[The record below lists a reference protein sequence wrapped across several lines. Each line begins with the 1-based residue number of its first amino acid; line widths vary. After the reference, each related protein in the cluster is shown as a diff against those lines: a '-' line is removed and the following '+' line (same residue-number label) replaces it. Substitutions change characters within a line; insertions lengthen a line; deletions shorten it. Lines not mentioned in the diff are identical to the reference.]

1 MTGEMH
7 MKTIPETGRPFEEIL
22 KQLDLYAADDPAYK
36 EGKTWSLVYYK
47 DEEYT
52 RFIAE
57 AYEKYISANGLNPT
71 AFKSLKRF
79 ENDIVA
85 FTAELLHAD
94 ERSAGCVTSC
104 GTESCMLAV
113 KTYRDWGKAVKGIR
127 RPEIIVAETA
137 HVSWYKGAEYFGVK
151 VHTVPVGKDWKID
164 IRAVKKKI
172 NRNTVMLLGSA
183 PEYPHGMIDDIVS
196 LGQLGLQHNIPV
208 HVDACIGGYLLPFM
222 VMAGANLPPF
232 DFAVPGVTS
241 MSADIHKYGFA
252 AKGCSCIL
260 YKNLDLFKFQ
270 CFVHTE
276 WPGGLFASPALLGT
290 RPGGAYAA
298 AWAAI
303 QANGV
308 QGYIEMAK
316 QTMENADRL
325 REGIA
330 CIPELEI
337 IGQPQCSLIAY
348 RSKDPYNVNIFA
360 VGDKMQKKG
369 WHIDRLLHPDGLHA
383 MITCSHSL
391 VIDTYLSDLREA
403 VQAVKGKPELA
414 LQGEAATYSTVG
426 HVPFKGTVRSSVLNI
441 FAQSYEVSKGLI
453 DLSDS
458 SQVTGGGKLDK
469 IVNKLV
475 MKDIKTPG
483 FAKNLVTGAKVL
495 GCTGLSLAATGIT
508 NAVIKKVKK

>member
-1 MTGEMH
+1 
-7 MKTIPETGRPFEEIL
+7 MKTIPETGRSYEEIL
-22 KQLDLYAADDPAYK
+22 RELDAFAAEDPAYK
-36 EGKTWSLVYYK
+36 DGKTWSLVYYK

-52 RFIAE
+52 HFISQ

-94 ERSAGCVTSC
+94 EKAAGCVTSC

-113 KTYRDWGKAVKGIR
+113 KTYRDWGKSVKGIR
-127 RPEIIVAETA
+127 HPEIIVAQTA
-137 HVSWYKGAEYFGVK
+137 HVAWFKGAEYFGVK
-151 VHTVPVGKDWKID
+151 VHTVPVGEDFKID
-164 IRAVKKKI
+164 IKAVKRKI

-183 PEYPHGMIDDIVS
+183 PEYPHGIIDDIVS
-196 LGQLGLQHNIPV
+196 LAALGKKHNIPV
-208 HVDACIGGYLLPFM
+208 HVDACVGGYLLPFM
-222 VMAGANLPPF
+222 KMAGADLPDF
-232 DFAVPGVTS
+232 DFAVDGVTS

-260 YKNLDLFKFQ
+260 YKNLDYFKYQ
-270 CFVHTE
+270 CFVQAD
-276 WPGGLFASPALLGT
+276 WPGGVFASPAMLGT

-298 AWAAI
+298 AWAAM

-308 QGYIEMAK
+308 QGYTEMAK
-316 QTMENADRL
+316 QTMENAERI
-325 REGIA
+325 RKGIRN
-330 CIPELEI
+330 IPELEI
-337 IGQPQCSLIAY
+337 IGYPVCSLIAY

-360 VGDKMQKKG
+360 VGDEMQKKG

-383 MITCSHSL
+383 MITCSHTD
-391 VIDTYLSDLREA
+391 VIDTYLADLREA
-403 VQAVKGKPELA
+403 VAAVKGKPQLA

-426 HVPFKGTVRSSVLNI
+426 HIPLKNMVKKSVLDI
-441 FAQSYEVSKGLI
+441 FSQSYEVSKGLI

-458 SQVTGGGKLDK
+458 SAVTGGGTMDK

-475 MKDIKTPG
+475 MKDMQSPG
-483 FAKNLVTGAKVL
+483 FAKKLITGAKVA
-495 GCTGLSLAATGIT
+495 GSVGLSLTATGIT
-508 NAVIKKVKK
+508 TAVIRKIKK